1 VGVGFWGWRVDGA
14 VGSRGVIGGL
24 GPGWCWGWGRLASV
38 GVSGGAV
45 AGAGAVILVVVVIA
59 AGAVVAL
66 ERGDAVVDVGHDGVE
81 HDGGVEDTD
90 AVAREVAEALD
101 VHAEVVDETIAL
113 DIRGCGVVAAVAGG
127 EGRDEEQL
135 YAGGSCLDEGF
146 QGPVGLFEI
155 AAEMSALIGL
165 EGEWLVFD
173 EWGRPGRAA
182 GEGMV

>member
-1 VGVGFWGWRVDGA
+1 MGVGFWGWRMDGA

-24 GPGWCWGWGRLASV
+24 GPGWCWGWGWLGSV

-45 AGAGAVILVVVVIA
+45 AGAGAVVVVV
-59 AGAVVAL
+59 AVVAL
-66 ERGDAVVDVGHDGVE
+66 ERGDAVVDVGHYGVE
-81 HDGGVEDTD
+81 HHGGVEDTD
-90 AVAREVAEALD
+90 AVPREVAEALD
-101 VHAEVVDETIAL
+101 VDAKVVDETVAL
-113 DIRGCGVVAAVAGG
+113 DIRGCGVIAAVAGG

-165 EGEWLVFD
+165 EGEWQVFD

>member
-1 VGVGFWGWRVDGA
+1 MGVGFWGWRVDGA
-14 VGSRGVIGGL
+14 VRSRGVIGGL
-24 GPGWCWGWGRLASV
+24 GPGWCWGWGWLGRF

-45 AGAGAVILVVVVIA
+45 VGAGAVVVVVL
-59 AGAVVAL
+59 VVAL

-81 HDGGVEDTD
+81 HHGGVEDTD

-113 DIRGCGVVAAVAGG
+113 NIRGCGVVAAVAGG

-135 YAGGSCLDEGF
+135 YAAGSCLDEGF

-182 GEGMV
+182 GEGVV

>member
-1 VGVGFWGWRVDGA
+1 MGGRFDGA

-24 GPGWCWGWGRLASV
+24 GPGWCWGWGWLARV

-45 AGAGAVILVVVVIA
+45 AGAGAV
-59 AGAVVAL
+59 VAL
-66 ERGDAVVDVGHDGVE
+66 ERGDAIVDVGHDGVE
-81 HDGGVEDTD
+81 HHGGVEDTD

-101 VHAEVVDETIAL
+101 VDAEVVDETVAL
-113 DIRGCGVVAAVAGG
+113 DICGCGVVAVVAGG

-146 QGPVGLFEI
+146 HGPVGLFEI

-182 GEGMV
+182 GEGVV